1 MTKQI
6 DNNIE
11 VSIVIVC
18 MNNLKN
24 LYPCLESIRKYTSI
38 SYECLVTAYLFDK
51 ENLEKAKKDFP
62 WVTFVESNEIRGFS
76 ENNNLSLRLAKGKY
90 CFVLNDDTEMKMPVI
105 DRLVDSFKRCPA
117 NTAIISPN
125 IIFPDGSPQCCGR
138 PKRTFLTFCLSEFH
152 INIEDKKRYTYK
164 QGLFQTYNILGACF
178 LIKTDIFKEM
188 GFFDEKYF
196 YCPED
201 MAVST
206 ILNRKGMT
214 CYVDADVDIIHYGGG
229 TTWSKIM
236 DATDPAGMKG
246 AVLFYSD
253 GNPVKNIIARGVIV
267 VSSFLYM
274 ILYSLKNDSQ
284 QPLKFKVKRKAKWHT
299 LKSMFNNATPKEI
312 FIKYYKKK

>member
-1 MTKQI
+1 MQK

-24 LYPCLESIRKYTSI
+24 LYPCLESIRKFTTV
-38 SYECLVTAYLFDK
+38 SYECLVTAYLFSK
-51 ENLEKAKKDFP
+51 ENLEKVRTDFP

-90 CFVLNDDTEMKMPVI
+90 CFVLNDDTEMRVPVI
-105 DRLVDSFKRCPA
+105 DRLVESFSKCPK
-117 NTAIISPN
+117 NTAIVSPN

-138 PKRTFLTFCLSEFH
+138 PKRTFLSFCLKEFH
-152 INIEDKKRYTYK
+152 IDIEDHKRYTNK
-164 QGLFQTYNILGACF
+164 KGLFQTYNILGACF
-178 LIKTDIFKEM
+178 LIKTDVFKSI

-206 ILNRKGMT
+206 TLNRMGMF
-214 CYVDADVDIIHYGGG
+214 CYVNADIDIIHYGGG
-229 TTWSKIM
+229 TSWSKIM

-246 AVLFYSD
+246 TVLFYSE
-253 GNPVKNIIARGVIV
+253 GNPIKEFVARVVVIV
-267 VSSFLYM
+267 TSFLYM
-274 ILYSLKNDSQ
+274 ILYSLRYDKQ
-284 QPLKFKVKRKAKWHT
+284 EPLRFPIKRKAKWHT
-299 LKSMFNNATPKEI
+299 FVSMFNNATPKET
-312 FIKYYKKK
+312 FIKYYKKH